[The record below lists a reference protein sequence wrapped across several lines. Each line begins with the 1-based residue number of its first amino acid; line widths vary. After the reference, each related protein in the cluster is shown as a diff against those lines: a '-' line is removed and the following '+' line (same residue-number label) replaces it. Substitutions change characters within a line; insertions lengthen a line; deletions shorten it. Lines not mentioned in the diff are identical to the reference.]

1 MEKLK
6 IVIVGHV
13 DHGKSSLIGR
23 LLYDTKSISED
34 KLTEVKANCKSGHLD
49 FAYFL
54 DHLQEER
61 EQKITI
67 ESTQTFFKTLKRE
80 YVIIDA
86 PGHVEFVRN
95 MITGASKADT
105 AVLIVDVEE
114 GCQEQTRRHA
124 FILSMLGFHNIILL
138 INKMD
143 VVDYQQER
151 FEETVKECVQ
161 FLSRTRIN
169 VLHCIPISAIF
180 GDNVAFAS
188 QTMTWYKGKTVLQ
201 ALDQLTLGEKDKK
214 ELCYP
219 VQDVYYVNDQRM
231 AVGMIESG
239 VMKVG
244 DEVMI
249 MPDMHKASIRTIEK
263 YKESLTE
270 AHTKESVGITT
281 DAPVYLEKGNILTHT
296 DSRLLPEKKY
306 KANVFWIAKDPLTI
320 ETKLQLQC
328 VTQSTL
334 CKVTSIFNKINTST
348 LEAITNDDECIRSLE
363 MCEVEIQTKKLLVMC
378 SVEEIESLGR
388 FVLICNN
395 NICGYGIIS

>member
-1 MEKLK
+1 MDKLK

-13 DHGKSSLIGR
+13 DHGKSTLIGR

-34 KLTEVKANCKSGHLD
+34 KLREIKGKSENGHLD

-67 ESTQTFFKTLKRE
+67 ETTQTFFKTPNRE

-124 FILSMLGFHNIILL
+124 FILSMLGFRNIILL
-138 INKMD
+138 LNKMD
-143 VVDYQQER
+143 VVNYQQEKY
-151 FEETVKECVQ
+151 EETVKECME
-161 FLSRTRIN
+161 FLEKTNIN
-169 VLHCIPISAIF
+169 VQHCIPISAVC
-180 GDNVAFAS
+180 GDNVATAS
-188 QTMTWYKGKTVLQ
+188 KAMTWYQGKTLLE
-201 ALDQLTLGEKDKK
+201 ALAQLTVEEKDKK

-219 VQDVYYVNDQRM
+219 VQDVYYINDKRM

-244 DEVMI
+244 DEVTI
-249 MPDMHKASIRTIEK
+249 MPDMYKARIKTIEK
-263 YKESLTE
+263 YQESLTE
-270 AHTKESVGITT
+270 AHTKESIGITINV
-281 DAPVYLEKGNILTHT
+281 PLYLEKGNVLTHT
-296 DSRLLPEKKY
+296 ESHLRADKKY
-306 KANVFWIAKDPLTI
+306 KANIFWLAKEPLPI

-334 CKVTSIFNKINTST
+334 CQVTRIHHKINTST
-348 LEAITNDDECIRSLE
+348 LETITKDDTCIRPLE
-363 MCEVEIQTKKLLVMC
+363 MCEVEIQTKKPIVMC

-388 FVLICNN
+388 FVLICDN